1 MVQVQADAQQIVRS
15 RLPAGG
21 VLARE
26 IMSSPVVSI
35 GPILALAELRDAVAA
50 ARAVAVSP
58 IVAGR
63 ALKGPADRM
72 LASLGEESSALGVAR
87 HLVPLI
93 SRFVLDR
100 VDVGLEEEIS
110 TLGVETLVADTIMT
124 DDAARA
130 RLAEEVLAFATSTA
144 GTSP

>member
-1 MVQVQADAQQIVRS
+1 V
-15 RLPAGG
+15 
-21 VLARE
+21 
-26 IMSSPVVSI
+26 
-35 GPILALAELRDAVAA
+35 
-50 ARAVAVSP
+50 VAVSG
-58 IVAGR
+58 IVGGK

-100 VDVGLEEEIS
+100 VDVGLQEEIS